1 MAHIHF
7 HTDAR
12 GISFDFAS
20 LLTHTS
26 HLHYSSLSLS
36 LSFFF
41 SFTLHALSTSLFLNL
56 PIRSLPTCVRSL
68 FLQHLSPPL
77 SLFPS
82 TSLSLSSLPP
92 LLSLSPPTAP
102 PYFLEH
108 PSPSLPV
115 TQPLSIILPR
125 AFLSLSPS
133 LFFLLSPTFSLQ
145 FFVSSCCL
153 CQVTLAA
160 RESTIWAT
168 NGYFLRFVSSLSA
181 FAYSLSYLCPPLH
194 VCSSVVSY
202 CGSVNLWSTFTFTL
216 PFYL

>member
-36 LSFFF
+36 FSLLHCTHFLHLSF
-41 SFTLHALSTSLFLNL
+41 LIHPYVPYL
-56 PIRSLPTCVRSL
+56 PVSA
-68 FLQHLSPPL
+68 L
-77 SLFPS
+77 SLFTTP
-82 TSLSLSSLPP
+82 
-92 LLSLSPPTAP
+92 
-102 PYFLEH
+102 F
-108 PSPSLPV
+108 SPSLPV

>member
-26 HLHYSSLSLS
+26 HLHYSS

-68 FLQHLSPPL
+68 FLQHLSPSL
-77 SLFPS
+77 SL
-82 TSLSLSSLPP
+82 SLSLSSLPP

-160 RESTIWAT
+160 RESTI
-168 NGYFLRFVSSLSA
+168 
-181 FAYSLSYLCPPLH
+181 
-194 VCSSVVSY
+194 
-202 CGSVNLWSTFTFTL
+202 
-216 PFYL
+216 